1 MNVIDSQT
9 SYLDNAAT
17 APMLPASL
25 DAYVH
30 AAQTVGNASA
40 VHTAGQQ
47 SRALVEEGR
56 ARVAASLGADPAEVV
71 FTAGGTES
79 INQAVKGIYW
89 WREADGRRPLVVIAE
104 AEHHATE
111 ASARWLEQTQGAQ
124 VRRVPVDHDARI
136 DLAALRQLVDAEG
149 TRIALISVIAA
160 NNEVGT
166 LQPLA
171 EIAQI
176 AREHDIPVHVDAVA
190 AYGQTPLGFHDLG
203 IAAMSVSAHKIG
215 GPLGTGALVLR
226 RDVTPVP
233 LLHGGGQER
242 RLRSGTLD
250 TPSIAA
256 FGVAAEHAAGQ
267 LSARASRL
275 GELRDRLICGIRR
288 TVPEAVVTGALGD
301 QRLPGNVHAVF
312 PGCEGDSL
320 LFLLDAAGVRAS
332 TGSACTAGIPQP
344 SHVLEAM
351 GFDEQDSRSALR
363 FTLGEGSGEGDV
375 DAVLAALPDVYR
387 RARQAGMSATPPKI
401 Y

>member
-1 MNVIDSQT
+1 MIDSQT

>member
-1 MNVIDSQT
+1 MTDSHA

-17 APMLPASL
+17 APMLPAAL

-30 AAQTVGNASA
+30 AAQVVGNASA
-40 VHTAGQQ
+40 VHTAGQH
-47 SRALVEEGR
+47 SRALVEQGR
-56 ARVAASLGADPAEVV
+56 ARVAASLGADPAEIV

-124 VRRVPVDHDARI
+124 VRRIPVDREARI
-136 DLAALRQLVDAEG
+136 DLTVLRELVDAEG
-149 TRIALISVIAA
+149 ARVALISVIAA

-166 LQPLA
+166 LQPLGEIA
-171 EIAQI
+171 EIAR
-176 AREHDIPVHVDAVA
+176 AHDISVHVDAVA
-190 AYGQTPLGFHDLG
+190 AYGQVPLDFHELG

-256 FGVAAEHAAGQ
+256 FGVAAEHVVGR
-267 LSARASRL
+267 LSAHASRL
-275 GELRDRLICGIRR
+275 AELRDRLILGIRR
-288 TVPEAVVTGALGD
+288 AVPEAIVTGARGD

-363 FTLGEGSGEGDV
+363 FTLGEDTGEGDV
-375 DAVLAALPDVYR
+375 DAVLEVLPEVYR
-387 RARQAGMSATPPKI
+387 RARQAGMSANAPTI